1 MDEYADGDAGRS
13 YAGPGKIAFMAML
26 LGCLV
31 LTASVIF
38 LALAAGA
45 GYGRD
50 HGRPCTTSSQIEPR

>member
-45 GYGRD
+45 K
-50 HGRPCTTSSQIEPR
+50 